1 MTHGEDQLFAPD
13 DSPVRTTSLQ
23 LIATLDAALP
33 AAALAIRTWKRP
45 TVPISPADPPT
56 DAILFED
63 PADSSKKYYLPRYRL
78 AEEKVSGQTRY
89 RMALEGKGT
98 GWALKIVFEKFPA
111 PELGTSAR
119 DARELTHEPEFI
131 LVHRLFLGD
140 ATAGTKERAFR
151 EITRVE
157 GGLQATLALESLDE
171 RDQVYRALTEAMYAT
186 NLIVRRN
193 IRVAVQI
200 PRTDSGAPILSR
212 GTIVLQPKQG
222 LDLVTGSAAER
233 SGHIRWTSKKKV
245 APIGNVQLA
254 LMGKVDFEQVGFEQ
268 LRATRHTSDELSS
281 ASEWDAGSV
290 LNITPLWN
298 PGGKGG
304 VYDKNPLG
312 VWYTGSSWSIF
323 HQDMQPMVPGA
334 AFVVTNSKQGSKVF
348 VHRAQS
354 ALPQWGAWASL
365 GAPAPG
371 FLNAPALI
379 SRNPQV
385 SNVYVRGGD
394 RALWQL
400 AFDGFEGRWS
410 SWLKHDGI
418 LLTEPTVGSMNPN
431 HEQVFVQGTDGQLF
445 MKWWANDGGGWR
457 DWSPM
462 GAPAPGFIGR
472 PATVSRGPQVWNVYV
487 RGRDNA
493 LWQLAFHGRRRP
505 IWSRHDDGGVLASPP
520 AAGSMNPNHE
530 HVFVRGTDGQ
540 VWAKW
545 WQQGS
550 GWSAWASLGAPPAG
564 FVGGPAISEDATTC
578 DLFVRGGDNALWQ
591 KSYKSGVWGSW
602 ERHNDGGV
610 LAEDPAV
617 TSMRPNQLQVFVRGT
632 DGKVYQKFWDGAS
645 AAGGNI
651 SANTT
656 IIDHPSLNAS
666 RDALC
671 QVTQN
676 WNPGGG
682 GGTYNPKNIGI
693 YLAGDR
699 WAIFNQDGSAM
710 PVGAAFNVR
719 IAAANRSFVHRV
731 APDNLQGHVTIIRRP
746 ELDGKPEVMLL
757 ITPNWNPGG
766 SGGVY
771 NNHPI
776 GVYYTGQNWAIYNQD
791 IAALPAGA
799 AFNVE
804 IVDDQE
810 AFVHQ
815 AQPETNTGNHTV
827 MNPASGGALARG
839 QVISVSL
846 GEERLAKVLV
856 VDRTELLSL
865 QWATFSGAPLYK
877 EETFRLDLSRLRESF
892 YFPPTLYPYIFRGIE
907 DVPGGRPTLVRR
919 TVEWNGTQQPYY
931 QEEAQRRLFYYL
943 PDAFKIARRA
953 APVRAPEIEISV
965 TSPDGSLEKTMGSLS
980 YVAVSVTDASRL
992 EQARK
997 RLQAYVPDGGGEAEL
1012 ELLSASKL
1020 SFKLGLPRSGGTG
1033 VSFTEQK
1040 DALLTMT
1047 KLRHSIDL
1055 PIQALQAVF
1064 EGIFSSSSLIF
1075 QGQIDVTLGEQDS
1088 VPPIPFEAR
1097 MNDLAGDPL
1106 QCLLRRQGPRMEASL
1121 RNIIESPVR
1130 IQDMKVTVR
1139 SGNRTSSATMEGL
1152 AFPLDLAAGQQVA
1165 YILIPDTPFEPTE
1178 GTEAH
1183 FDLRGVEVLA
1193 DREAIWNEA
1202 LKTAVQPEYVRKV
1215 GVKTVVELFR
1225 GPEPRVSLI
1234 RVHLQ
1239 RGGGAVVSVDLTEQQ
1254 LEAEAPLGA
1263 PLRDYVLG
1271 KADPGVFRYQV
1282 LTVRGGMRTPVTAWK
1297 EASTNLIITTEDLE

>member
-1 MTHGEDQLFAPD
+1 MTHGEDQLFAPGD
-13 DSPVRTTSLQ
+13 NPVRTTALR

-45 TVPISPADPPT
+45 TVPISPADPPS

-63 PADSSKKYYLPRYRL
+63 PVDPSKKYYLPRYRL

-89 RMALEGKGT
+89 RMALEGRGT

-111 PELGTSAR
+111 AELGTSAR
-119 DARELTHEPEFI
+119 DAQELTHEPEFI

-140 ATAGTKERAFR
+140 ATAGTKERVFR
-151 EITRVE
+151 EVARVE

-171 RDQVYRALTEAMYAT
+171 RDQVYRALTEAMYAA

-245 APIGNVQLA
+245 APIGDVQLA
-254 LMGKVDFEQVGFEQ
+254 LIGKVDFEQVGFEQ
-268 LRATRHTSDELSS
+268 LRATRHSSDELSS

-371 FLNAPALI
+371 FLNAPAVV

-410 SWLKHDGI
+410 NWLKHDGI
-418 LLTEPTVGSMNPN
+418 LLTEPAVGSMNPN
-431 HEQVFVQGTDGQLF
+431 HEQVFGQGTDGQLF

-632 DGKVYQKFWDGAS
+632 DGKVYQKFWDGSS

-776 GVYYTGQNWAIYNQD
+776 GCLLHRPELGDLQ
-791 IAALPAGA
+791 PGHCGFAGW
-799 AFNVE
+799 
-804 IVDDQE
+804 
-810 AFVHQ
+810 
-815 AQPETNTGNHTV
+815 
-827 MNPASGGALARG
+827 R
-839 QVISVSL
+839 
-846 GEERLAKVLV
+846 RL
-856 VDRTELLSL
+856 
-865 QWATFSGAPLYK
+865 
-877 EETFRLDLSRLRESF
+877 
-892 YFPPTLYPYIFRGIE
+892 
-907 DVPGGRPTLVRR
+907 
-919 TVEWNGTQQPYY
+919 
-931 QEEAQRRLFYYL
+931 QRR
-943 PDAFKIARRA
+943 
-953 APVRAPEIEISV
+953 
-965 TSPDGSLEKTMGSLS
+965 
-980 YVAVSVTDASRL
+980 
-992 EQARK
+992 
-997 RLQAYVPDGGGEAEL
+997 
-1012 ELLSASKL
+1012 
-1020 SFKLGLPRSGGTG
+1020 
-1033 VSFTEQK
+1033 
-1040 DALLTMT
+1040 
-1047 KLRHSIDL
+1047 
-1055 PIQALQAVF
+1055 
-1064 EGIFSSSSLIF
+1064 
-1075 QGQIDVTLGEQDS
+1075 
-1088 VPPIPFEAR
+1088 
-1097 MNDLAGDPL
+1097 
-1106 QCLLRRQGPRMEASL
+1106 
-1121 RNIIESPVR
+1121 
-1130 IQDMKVTVR
+1130 
-1139 SGNRTSSATMEGL
+1139 NR
-1152 AFPLDLAAGQQVA
+1152 
-1165 YILIPDTPFEPTE
+1165 
-1178 GTEAH
+1178 
-1183 FDLRGVEVLA
+1183 
-1193 DREAIWNEA
+1193 
-1202 LKTAVQPEYVRKV
+1202 
-1215 GVKTVVELFR
+1215 
-1225 GPEPRVSLI
+1225 
-1234 RVHLQ
+1234 
-1239 RGGGAVVSVDLTEQQ
+1239 
-1254 LEAEAPLGA
+1254 
-1263 PLRDYVLG
+1263 
-1271 KADPGVFRYQV
+1271 
-1282 LTVRGGMRTPVTAWK
+1282 
-1297 EASTNLIITTEDLE
+1297 